1 MSMFTCCVWWLLLGI
16 LLGLLLSWL
25 LNKLGRKELAALP
38 VAVVAPTAPISP
50 ITSIAPPPS
59 PAVAPEPAPVAAP
72 LFTPPIAPLV
82 ATPISPPNTPP
93 VTTSHLVDGV
103 DIVAAAKAGFSVRGQ
118 DDLKIV
124 EGIGPKIDSLLKAAG
139 INTFSQL
146 AAASVGQVTGILEAA
161 GPRFKLANPASWPR
175 QAQLC
180 ADNQW
185 DELKALQD
193 HLIAGV
199 DLQADAADQAPNDAP
214 SDATKA

>member
-1 MSMFTCCVWWLLLGI
+1 MSMFTCCVWWLLFGI

-25 LNKLGRKELAALP
+25 LSKLGRVESSSLPLAPLAPPAAYVP
-38 VAVVAPTAPISP
+38 VPAPEVMTSLVETAP
-50 ITSIAPPPS
+50 A
-59 PAVAPEPAPVAAP
+59 VAAP
-72 LFTPPIAPLV
+72 LPVLALVAAPPVAPLL
-82 ATPISPPNTPP
+82 AS
-93 VTTSHLVDGV
+93 SHVVDGV

-199 DLQADAADQAPNDAP
+199 DLQADAADQAPNDAH
-214 SDATKA
+214 KA